1 MSSLNR
7 LNRKLDVQREK
18 DWRDNMAFKTMLV
31 LIEKKDMKDI
41 DVEEI
46 TDLSLKLTDK
56 MIERL
61 NHEE

>member
-1 MSSLNR
+1 MSSLNQ
-7 LNRKLDVQREK
+7 LNRKLDAQREK
-18 DWRDNMAFKTMLV
+18 DWRDNMAFKTMLA

-41 DVEEI
+41 DVEEV
-46 TDLSLKLTDK
+46 TGLSLKLTDK